1 MCSPV
6 RAKPGGR
13 DGRGRNMNRRVMLA
27 ILAALTAFGA
37 AFAMAASLGTISSDS
52 LGASNTTVASCD
64 TNGVTTDYT
73 TAWDATD
80 KRYEVSAVV
89 VSGIAAACDLKEV
102 AVTVTDSSGASL
114 ASGTATYTQLTDLGS
129 KTVSLSSGVAS
140 SALEG
145 IHVQIS
151 G

>member
-1 MCSPV
+1 
-6 RAKPGGR
+6 
-13 DGRGRNMNRRVMLA
+13 MNRRVMLA

-37 AFAMAASLGTISSDS
+37 AFAMAASLGTVSSDS
-52 LGASNTTVASCD
+52 LGASNTAVASCD
-64 TNGVTTDYT
+64 TDGVTTDYT

-80 KRYEVSAVV
+80 KRYEVSSVV
-89 VSGIAAACDLKEV
+89 VAGIAAACDGKSV

-114 ASGTATYTQLTDLGS
+114 ASGSATYVLLTDAGS
-129 KTVSLSSGVAS
+129 KTISLSAGVAS